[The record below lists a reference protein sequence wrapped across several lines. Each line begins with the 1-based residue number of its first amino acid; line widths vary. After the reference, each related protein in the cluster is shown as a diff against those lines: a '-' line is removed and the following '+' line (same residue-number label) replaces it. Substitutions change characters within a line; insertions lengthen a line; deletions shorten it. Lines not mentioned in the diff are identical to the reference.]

1 MKYHKI
7 RNVSKEVC
15 TAEQKIAYNL
25 AFRAHINFQE
35 EFDRVNAVHP
45 GGARSDC
52 TRLAHREVE
61 SFRRAHDYKPGQYD
75 DDAIFSA
82 LLAGLYDYMCRP
94 FIATSYE
101 QIGKAFP
108 AQYL

>member
-25 AFRAHINFQE
+25 ARARYSVHKK
-35 EFDRVNAVHP
+35 EFDRVNTANP
-45 GGARSDC
+45 GAARNDC
-52 TRLAHREVE
+52 ERLVCLWMDIYTYGDKVR
-61 SFRRAHDYKPGQYD
+61 YD
-75 DDAIFSA
+75 VDAIACA
-82 LLAGLYDYMCRP
+82 LRSGIYDFMCNP

-101 QIGKAFP
+101 QVGRAFP
-108 AQYL
+108 ANYL